1 MNGKLIIHETRKMI
15 NSIKIEISRIFTII
29 KVSITIFYQNCKF
42 RATLKYEISTKINEK
57 RTPGVIENSSRD
69 NYMFL

>member
-1 MNGKLIIHETRKMI
+1 MNGKLIIHETRNMI

-29 KVSITIFYQNCKF
+29 KVSITICYQNSKF
-42 RATLKYEISTKINEK
+42 RATLKCEISTKINEK